1 MGGDD
6 ESEYRGGD
14 SEEEHSGAM
23 EGEASSCDDDLQDK
37 SGQPYI
43 HSKEPYIPIKEPS
56 RPPTSTQ
63 M

>member
-23 EGEASSCDDDLQDK
+23 EGEASSCDDDLQNK
-37 SGQPYI
+37 NGQPCI
-43 HSKEPYIPIKEPS
+43 HSKEPYIPLKEP
-56 RPPTSTQ
+56 
-63 M
+63 